1 MIVLFN
7 PLSTTP
13 GKQPLP
19 LSVMSLA
26 AVLEKSW
33 PWTLVDGNVCTDPA
47 GEIVA
52 RLARASSSDVSALA
66 VTVMPGP
73 QLTQAVAVCR
83 AVRAALPQVP
93 IVWGGYFPTQHAN
106 TVLGSAFVDF
116 VVRSQGERP
125 LLQLVETLR
134 GGGPRD
140 IVGGLSW
147 KSPAGRLGPSSRPS
161 DKGRGSKKLEHP
173 APFSLLATHDG
184 QGRLC
189 TCGRQLNDSR
199 ICAQAIAAKMG
210 LAATIQK
217 TDSPQIVGALLAK
230 KGDAIISA
238 LQITPDLERQVALV
252 AYFRAGQAIL
262 VRKGNPSGIGGLT
275 DLCGKNVSVQ
285 VQSPEENTVDEANGG
300 VCKGNA
306 IKKHVYPT
314 DLQAVLIL
322 KQRGVDAAL
331 DDSPVAAYFVKQ
343 TPDQLE
349 LAGGPFKTNPEG
361 IAIDPKNGDVLKA
374 VQQAMLAIYQDGSY
388 RQILTKWNLL
398 DGEIPVSQIVVSP
411 SPTTS

>member
-1 MIVLFN
+1 M
-7 PLSTTP
+7 
-13 GKQPLP
+13 
-19 LSVMSLA
+19 
-26 AVLEKSW
+26 
-33 PWTLVDGNVCTDPA
+33 
-47 GEIVA
+47 
-52 RLARASSSDVSALA
+52 
-66 VTVMPGP
+66 
-73 QLTQAVAVCR
+73 
-83 AVRAALPQVP
+83 
-93 IVWGGYFPTQHAN
+93 
-106 TVLGSAFVDF
+106 
-116 VVRSQGERP
+116 
-125 LLQLVETLR
+125 
-134 GGGPRD
+134 
-140 IVGGLSW
+140 
-147 KSPAGRLGPSSRPS
+147 
-161 DKGRGSKKLEHP
+161 
-173 APFSLLATHDG
+173 
-184 QGRLC
+184 
-189 TCGRQLNDSR
+189 
-199 ICAQAIAAKMG
+199 
-210 LAATIQK
+210 
-217 TDSPQIVGALLAK
+217 
-230 KGDAIISA
+230 
-238 LQITPDLERQVALV
+238 
-252 AYFRAGQAIL
+252 
-262 VRKGNPSGIGGLT
+262 RKGNPSGIGGLT

>member
-1 MIVLFN
+1 MTTASVGRLALSALLASTLGACALSGPGAVKATPSTSAFAIVSPTPPNITPPTNLVRPGTITF
-7 PLSTTP
+7 LSDTTYP
-13 GKQPLP
+13 PQE
-19 LSVMSLA
+19 S
-26 AVLEKSW
+26 
-33 PWTLVDGNVCTDPA
+33 TDPA
-47 GEIVA
+47 
-52 RLARASSSDVSALA
+52 
-66 VTVMPGP
+66 T
-73 QLTQAVAVCR
+73 QQAV
-83 AVRAALPQVP
+83 
-93 IVWGGYFPTQHAN
+93 GF
-106 TVLGSAFVDF
+106 
-116 VVRSQGERP
+116 
-125 LLQLVETLR
+125 
-134 GGGPRD
+134 D
-140 IVGGLSW
+140 I
-147 KSPAGRLGPSSRPS
+147 
-161 DKGRGSKKLEHP
+161 D
-173 APFSLLATHDG
+173 
-184 QGRLC
+184 
-189 TCGRQLNDSR
+189 
-199 ICAQAIAAKMG
+199 IAQAIAAKMG
-210 LAATIQK
+210 LSATIQK

-285 VQSPEENTVDEANGG
+285 VQSPEEGTIDEANGG

-361 IAIDPKNGDVLKA
+361 IAIDPKNGELLKA
-374 VQQAMLAIYQDGSY
+374 IQQAMMAIYQDGSY

-398 DGEIPVSQIVVSP
+398 VAGRSPRPGEFLSAVPGAGVPHLGGIGQVHQDGTGLEDPGETKPPEKSTTIPEQKRPMLDPGTGAKTPDVPVDDPDALVVSASGGAILRYCSQAFAAP
-411 SPTTS
+411 C